1 MYLIAG
7 WGSSGSGKTTIS
19 LALAAAF
26 AKKGKDVLVLS
37 TDSRTPSLPVFLPG
51 VKGLTSKNSVAE
63 LLTMTGVTEGQL
75 KDRISRHPKSN
86 HIFFMGVASGEIST
100 LTYGPP
106 KRESVMALLQL
117 LRKTSFDYVI
127 IDCDSN
133 PVLDATT
140 LIALEWADYG
150 FCSLTPDIKGYEY
163 LKSQLAW
170 LGNRETFRVEK
181 YTRILNFIE
190 PATPVSEV
198 QLLIKDIRFLL
209 PTADRVREKMVAGE
223 PLADFHQG
231 TNIEF
236 ERQIRLLAEDIEE
249 VKTHG
254 RK

>member
-7 WGSSGSGKTTIS
+7 WGSSGSGKTTVS
-19 LALAAAF
+19 LALAAAL

-37 TDSRTPSLPVFLPG
+37 TDSRTPSLPVFLPS

-63 LLTMTGVTEGQL
+63 LLTMTSITEGQL
-75 KDRISRHPKSN
+75 KDRICPHPKNN

-117 LRKTSFDYVI
+117 MRKTAFDYVI

-170 LGNRETFRVEK
+170 LGNRETFRVER

-190 PATPVSEV
+190 PSTPVAEV
-198 QLLIKDIRFLL
+198 QLLIKNTQFLL
-209 PTADRVREKMVAGE
+209 PTATRIREKMLAGE
-223 PLADFHQG
+223 LLSDFHQG
-231 TNIEF
+231 ANIEF
-236 ERQIRLLAEDIEE
+236 ERQIRLLAEDVEE
-249 VKTHG
+249 ARLNG